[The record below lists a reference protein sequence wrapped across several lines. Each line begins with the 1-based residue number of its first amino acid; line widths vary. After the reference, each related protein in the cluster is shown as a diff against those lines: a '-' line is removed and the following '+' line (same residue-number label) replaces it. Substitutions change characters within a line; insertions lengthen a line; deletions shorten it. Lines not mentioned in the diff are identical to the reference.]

1 MTTATQEAVEQ
12 GIRHAQERYQSAID
26 LHEYVNPH
34 HITHRVEPHC
44 EHEFLSMR
52 CYGDGRTECE
62 FAVAL
67 VGITDGLGN
76 DTYEAQGRTLRRDRV
91 EASKLSGQSVYHR
104 EVPIWRT
111 SQ

>member
-1 MTTATQEAVEQ
+1 MTTATEEAVEQ

-34 HITHRVEPHC
+34 HITHSVEPHC
-44 EHEFLSMR
+44 EHELFSMR

-67 VGITDGLGN
+67 VCVN
-76 DTYEAQGRTLRRDRV
+76 DTYEAQGRTLGRDRV
-91 EASKLSGQSVYHR
+91 DAANLSR
-104 EVPIWRT
+104 
-111 SQ
+111 